1 MASCPR
7 VDNVTKF
14 LCYKVVNK
22 NTFSISKA
30 SIFEGDRKNSGYSRL
45 FFFFFLESKPII
57 ILVNYI
63 IIMDYHKNNFKIEK
77 MALIQSIL

>member
-45 FFFFFLESKPII
+45 FFFLLESKPII